1 MNSYTR
7 TAIAL
12 AAGPELPR
20 LLNRFLGSTVDPDTG
35 RTTEQGKPPLWYQ
48 RRDKDGTQIA
58 CSRACIDIIAA
69 ATGKTRVILPW

>member
-1 MNSYTR
+1 M
-7 TAIAL
+7 TAP
-12 AAGPELPR
+12 PETIHCQ
-20 LLNRFLGSTVDPDTG
+20 GCGADSG